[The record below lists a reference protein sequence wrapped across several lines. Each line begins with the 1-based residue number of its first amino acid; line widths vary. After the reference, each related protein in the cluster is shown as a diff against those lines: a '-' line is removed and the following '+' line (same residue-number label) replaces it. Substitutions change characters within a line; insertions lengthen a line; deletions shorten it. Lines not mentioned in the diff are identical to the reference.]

1 MPLSLER
8 QEAMYDEKLTEI
20 SSAIQAA
27 KADKGERF
35 TVKALERQ
43 RKQIEKKIEKMRAA
57 FKKDDFIT
65 FEELGCDFL
74 FVDEAHNYKNLA
86 VFSKMN
92 NVARSE
98 RECKFTESFRHGDEV
113 PLFAGAS

>member
-57 FKKDDFIT
+57 FKKTILSRSKNSGVIFFLWTKHIT
-65 FEELGCDFL
+65 TRTSP
-74 FVDEAHNYKNLA
+74 
-86 VFSKMN
+86 FSP
-92 NVARSE
+92 R
-98 RECKFTESFRHGDEV
+98 
-113 PLFAGAS
+113 